1 MPRLS
6 PSAPIFLR
14 KIENF
19 CDVRLAPVLAKEDY
33 ENLRSYMLDLVV
45 RQALPPLH
53 GGRPN
58 WKEIGSTC
66 LLTGDGLKVA
76 RREGRHAFEAIMRWV
91 ALAAKAKEAPVAA
104 PAPTPVATKTIIRPV
119 GMRTLSANTNRRA
132 PEAQVSRMQKP
143 MMAGVKPA
151 QTMVQKKAASR

>member
-6 PSAPIFLR
+6 PSAPIFHR
-14 KIENF
+14 KIETF
-19 CDVRLAPVLAKEDY
+19 CDVRLAPILPKADY

-66 LLTGDGLKVA
+66 LLTGEGLKAA

-91 ALAAKAKEAPVAA
+91 NAATKAKEPPA
-104 PAPTPVATKTIIRPV
+104 PAPTPVVAKSIIRPV
-119 GMRTLSANTNRRA
+119 GVHTMSANNNRRA
-132 PEAQVSRMQKP
+132 PETTQATRMQKP
-143 MMAGVKPA
+143 MMASVKPS
-151 QTMVQKKAASR
+151 QTLVQKKAASR

>member
-19 CDVRLAPVLAKEDY
+19 CDVRLAPVLTKTDY

-66 LLTGDGLKVA
+66 LLTGEGLKAA

-91 ALAAKAKEAPVAA
+91 AAATKAKEPAA
-104 PAPTPVATKTIIRPV
+104 PAPAPVVAKGIIRPV
-119 GMRTLSANTNRRA
+119 GMRTISANNNRRA
-132 PEAQVSRMQKP
+132 PEPQASRLQKP
-143 MMAGVKPA
+143 MMAA
-151 QTMVQKKAASR
+151 QPLAQKKAASR

>member
-14 KIENF
+14 KIESF

-66 LLTGDGLKVA
+66 LLTGEGLKVA

-91 ALAAKAKEAPVAA
+91 ALATKAKEAPA
-104 PAPTPVATKTIIRPV
+104 PAPAPVVTKTVIRPI
-119 GMRTLSANTNRRA
+119 GLRTISVNTNRRA
-132 PEAQVSRMQKP
+132 PETQSARMQKP

-151 QTMVQKKAASR
+151 QTIVQKKAASR

>member
-6 PSAPIFLR
+6 PSAPIFHR
-14 KIENF
+14 KIETF
-19 CDVRLAPVLAKEDY
+19 CDVRLAPILTKAEY

-66 LLTGDGLKVA
+66 LLTGEGPKAA

-91 ALAAKAKEAPVAA
+91 NAATKAKEAPA
-104 PAPTPVATKTIIRPV
+104 PAPAPVVAKSIIRPV
-119 GMRTLSANTNRRA
+119 GMRTISANSNRRA
-132 PEAQVSRMQKP
+132 PETPASRLQKP
-143 MMAGVKPA
+143 MMASVKPA
-151 QTMVQKKAASR
+151 QTLVQKKAASR

>member
-19 CDVRLAPVLAKEDY
+19 CDVRLAPVLSKTDY

-66 LLTGDGLKVA
+66 LLTAEGLKAA
-76 RREGRHAFEAIMRWV
+76 RRDGRHAFEAIMRWV
-91 ALAAKAKEAPVAA
+91 AAATKAKEPAA
-104 PAPTPVATKTIIRPV
+104 PAPAPVVAKGIIRPV
-119 GMRTLSANTNRRA
+119 GMRTISANNNRRA
-132 PEAQVSRMQKP
+132 PEPQASRLQKP
-143 MMAGVKPA
+143 MMAGAKPA
-151 QTMVQKKAASR
+151 QSVLVQKKAASR

>member
-6 PSAPIFLR
+6 PSAPIFYR
-14 KIENF
+14 KIETF
-19 CDVRLAPVLAKEDY
+19 CDVRLAPILTKAEY

-66 LLTGDGLKVA
+66 LLTGEGLKAA

-91 ALAAKAKEAPVAA
+91 NAAAKAKEAPA
-104 PAPTPVATKTIIRPV
+104 PAPAPVVAKSIIRPV
-119 GMRTLSANTNRRA
+119 GMRTISANSNRRA
-132 PEAQVSRMQKP
+132 PETPASRLQKP
-143 MMAGVKPA
+143 MMASVKPA
-151 QTMVQKKAASR
+151 QILVQKKAASR

>member
-1 MPRLS
+1 M
-6 PSAPIFLR
+6 
-14 KIENF
+14 
-19 CDVRLAPVLAKEDY
+19 RLAPILTKAEY

-66 LLTGDGLKVA
+66 LLTGEGLKAA

-91 ALAAKAKEAPVAA
+91 NAATKAKEAPA
-104 PAPTPVATKTIIRPV
+104 PAPAPVVAKSIIRPV
-119 GMRTLSANTNRRA
+119 GMRTISANSNRRA
-132 PEAQVSRMQKP
+132 PETPASRLQKP
-143 MMAGVKPA
+143 MMASVKPA
-151 QTMVQKKAASR
+151 QTLVQKKAASR